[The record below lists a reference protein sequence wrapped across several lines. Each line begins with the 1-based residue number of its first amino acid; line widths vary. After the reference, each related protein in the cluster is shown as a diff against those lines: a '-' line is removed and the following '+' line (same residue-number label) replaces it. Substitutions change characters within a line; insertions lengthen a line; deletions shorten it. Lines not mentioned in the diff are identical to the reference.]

1 MVIVWMFM
9 LAPGPT
15 HTTRTRML
23 GFILSFIVLPVIALY
38 MSLMTHPTDLS
49 PTLTVVAVLAL
60 GVALYFT
67 LFRVEPLVPRKHLEF
82 RTAVY
87 TARPIWLAGG
97 FVTGGIAVFFFVV
110 PDSLGLLHSFWHLFI
125 SLSLNGFQE
134 ALFQVEPKSPTNHA
148 EARGVAVPHVEP
160 ISIVL
165 VEEEEEEET
174 TTSRSLA
181 LRDFISHSVS
191 L

>member
-1 MVIVWMFM
+1 MFM
-9 LAPGPT
+9 MAPGPT

-38 MSLMTHPTDLS
+38 MSLLTHPTDLT

-67 LFRVEPLVPRKHLEF
+67 LFRVEPLVPRRHLEF

-87 TARPIWLAGG
+87 SARPIWLAGG
-97 FVTGGIAVFFFVV
+97 FVTGGIAIFFFVV

-134 ALFQVEPKSPTNHA
+134 ALFQVEPKSPMNHD
-148 EARGVAVPHVEP
+148 EPRGVAAPRVVV
-160 ISIVL
+160 VL
-165 VEEEEEEET
+165 PVNEEEEEET
-174 TTSRSLA
+174 TTSRSVA
-181 LRDFISHSVS
+181 LRDFISTSVS